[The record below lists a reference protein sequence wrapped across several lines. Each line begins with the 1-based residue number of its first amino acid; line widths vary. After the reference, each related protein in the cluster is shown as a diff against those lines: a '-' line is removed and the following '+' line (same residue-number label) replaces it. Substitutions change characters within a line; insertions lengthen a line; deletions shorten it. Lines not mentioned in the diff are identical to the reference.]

1 MDKIA
6 PYLSALGLPVLTAV
20 AGYVAYLFARQS
32 KRDEAREKQKM
43 ELAEIEHKRK
53 VAIETLEQ
61 MRKNS
66 LDAVQA
72 VEQLYPNLPGPD
84 KAKLALSIANELNG
98 VVGIKPPATIVTAL
112 NESQVLTLP
121 NKPKGEG

>member
-1 MDKIA
+1 MDNIWQ
-6 PYLSALGLPVLTAV
+6 YISAFGLPALAAV
-20 AGYVAYLFARQS
+20 GAYVAYLFTRQS

-84 KAKLALSIANELNG
+84 KAKLALSIANELNS

-121 NKPKGEG
+121 EKPRGEG